1 MNFTQINVRRII
13 TMAVK
18 PIPEGHHTVTPYL
31 VVPKAV
37 QLIDFMKQAFAAEEI
52 QRFTLPDGSIMHAEV
67 RIGDSRVMLGEAGG
81 EYAPMPAMLHLY
93 VEDVD
98 AVYQQALQ
106 AGAASLREPADQPD
120 GDRRGGVKDQS
131 GNQWWIATHI
141 EDVSPEELAK
151 REEAQ
156 RKQGQQKGENS

>member
-1 MNFTQINVRRII
+1 
-13 TMAVK
+13 MAVK

-31 VVPKAV
+31 VVRGAA

-52 QRFTLPDGSIMHAEV
+52 QRFTLQDGSIMHAEV
-67 RIGDSRVMLGEAGG
+67 RIGDSMVMLGEAGG
-81 EYAPMPAMLHLY
+81 EYEPMPTMLHLY

-98 AVYQQALQ
+98 AVYHQALQ
-106 AGAASLREPADQPD
+106 AGAVSLREPADQLD
-120 GDRRGGVKDQS
+120 GDRRGGVKDSS
-131 GNQWWIATHI
+131 GNQWWMATHI

-156 RKQGQQKGENS
+156 KKQG